1 MSPSSMMMQQWLT
14 QFEREIER
22 GLSAK
27 EAGRFAEARTS
38 LAGAAEAMYRLA
50 GGAVS
55 ERLREQ
61 RLRQADEILA
71 LLERLPARDEAKRSG
86 GGSGA
91 RSVGVSGGDGESAT
105 FAPAELAENALRF
118 ADIAGLEEVKDQ
130 IRMRMIYPF
139 EHPEAAKRHGL
150 RTGGGILMY
159 GPPGTGKTMVARA
172 TAGELGAAFFTVK
185 PSEIMS
191 KWVGEAEQNVRAL
204 FAEARKH
211 ERAVIFIDEIE
222 SLVPARGDSNSTV
235 MQRVVPQFLA
245 ELEGF
250 ESGGG
255 GKNSLLFM
263 GATNEP
269 WAIDPA
275 MLRPGRFDVRIHLGL
290 PDEPAR
296 RWLLAKQ
303 FKQRAVSPEVNW
315 DDWALRTEGY
325 SGADIRA
332 LADAAAQDAF
342 RAEMA
347 TGQPAPTDNALLER
361 CLAAVR
367 PSVTKKQLD
376 KLEKWQ
382 SENA

>member
-1 MSPSSMMMQQWLT
+1 MSPGAMMMQQWLN
-14 QFEREIER
+14 QFERDIER

-27 EAGRFAEARTS
+27 ESGRFVESRKA

-71 LLERLPARDEAKRSG
+71 LLERLPSRDEKRPSAPTRE
-86 GGSGA
+86 GGSG
-91 RSVGVSGGDGESAT
+91 DGETAS
-105 FAPAELAENALRF
+105 FSPADLSESTLRF
-118 ADIAGLEEVKDQ
+118 SDIAGLEEVKEQ
-130 IRMRMIYPF
+130 IRLRMIYPF

-159 GPPGTGKTMVARA
+159 GPPGTGKTMIARA

-204 FAEARKH
+204 FAEARKR

-250 ESGGG
+250 EGG

-275 MLRPGRFDVRIHLGL
+275 MLRPGRFDVRIYLGL

-296 RWLLAKQ
+296 RWLLEKQ
-303 FKQRAVSPEVNW
+303 FSGRAISPDV
-315 DDWALRTEGY
+315 DWGALAARTEGY

-332 LADAAAQDAF
+332 LAERAAQEAF
-342 RAEMA
+342 QTEMF
-347 TGQPAPTDNALLER
+347 TGQPTPCDNALLER

-367 PSVTKKQLD
+367 PSVTRKQLA
-376 KLEKWQ
+376 KLGKWHT
-382 SENA
+382 ENT